1 MNCETGSFSRLSTE
15 CQKCE
20 NKNLC
25 NNKRMV
31 SEAYIIPNPQPNM
44 TSNIN
49 INIGNQFV
57 NQKDIIEQLN
67 KPFELKCSFNKR

>member
-15 CQKCE
+15 CQRCE

-25 NNKRMV
+25 NNKRMA
-31 SEAYIIPNPQPNM
+31 SEAYIIPNSQPNM
-44 TSNIN
+44 ASNIS

>member
-31 SEAYIIPNPQPNM
+31 SEAYIIPNSQPNM
-44 TSNIN
+44 TSNIS
-49 INIGNQFV
+49 INIG
-57 NQKDIIEQLN
+57 L
-67 KPFELKCSFNKR
+67 

>member
-31 SEAYIIPNPQPNM
+31 SEAYIIPNSQPNM

-57 NQKDIIEQLN
+57 NQKDILEQLN
-67 KPFELKCSFNKR
+67 KSFELNCSFNKR